1 MTGRAEFAS
10 WLEGTNDLTSRFVGS
25 AGIADLVNVAG
36 GLPDASLFP
45 SDRLAEIAAEAIRT
59 RPGVAL
65 GYAPTGG
72 LPELREAIAA
82 RYRARGA
89 AVDASNVLITASG
102 TQALDLVGKVLIEP
116 GRRIACDFPTYAGA
130 MDAFR
135 PREPRYQ
142 HVDLSRHD
150 RLADALGKADLAY
163 MIPNFSNPTGKLVD
177 LPTRRAL
184 VEAVHATDT
193 WLIEDDPYGALYY
206 DGPALPGLLELSSR
220 GTEAPYR
227 GPVIHM
233 GSLSKQLVP
242 GLRVG
247 WVIADPEL
255 IGKLSSAKQATDLC
269 SNALSQLLTLAALEE
284 GMIEEMHP
292 KAIALYRER
301 RTALAEAMER
311 HISPWFDWEVPVG
324 GMFFW
329 ARAKDRSLDVDRLVD
344 AGMEHG
350 VLVGPGNV
358 FDPLGLSGPALRLN
372 FTLNDAEKL
381 DRGMARLAEAL
392 VAIGAGTGQQRAP
405 AAAAV

>member
-45 SDRLAEIAAEAIRT
+45 SERLAEIAAQAIRD
-59 RPGVAL
+59 RPEVAL

-82 RYRARGA
+82 RYRARG
-89 AVDASNVLITASG
+89 VNVGASNVLVTASG

-142 HVDLSRHD
+142 DMDLSRPD
-150 RLADALGKADLAY
+150 RLAGAMARADLVY

-184 VEAVHATDT
+184 VEAAHETDT

-206 DGPALPGLLELSSR
+206 DGPALPGLLELSAE
-220 GTEAPYR
+220 GCDAPYD

-247 WVIADPEL
+247 WVIAAPDL
-255 IGKLSSAKQATDLC
+255 IAKLVSAKQATDLC

-311 HISPWFDWEVPVG
+311 HISDWFDWEIPVG
-324 GMFFW
+324 GMFIW
-329 ARAKDRSLDVDRLVD
+329 ARAKDPSLDVDRLVD
-344 AGMEHG
+344 AGVERG

-381 DRGMARLAEAL
+381 DRGMARLALALRDIAAGARMPEA
-392 VAIGAGTGQQRAP
+392 T
-405 AAAAV
+405 AAE